1 MAVVWNILSM
11 TTAFYLLAG
20 LCIMVC
26 MLCFDKGYGWII
38 AGMILGII
46 FATSAKISMNL
57 DFSQVRYNETQ
68 DIIGKVVEVSQTKTG
83 KQALL
88 LKNDMLE
95 GKTDQYFSV
104 KDDKVIL
111 LIEGI
116 RKSSLESRIVEWK
129 ELDKNE

>member
-1 MAVVWNILSM
+1 MSSPFPLRKTNFPDSFFPL
-11 TTAFYLLAG
+11 TTPQRGDF
-20 LCIMVC
+20 
-26 MLCFDKGYGWII
+26 
-38 AGMILGII
+38 
-46 FATSAKISMNL
+46 SAKDAPSL
-57 DFSQVRYNETQ
+57 DLIRRFY
-68 DIIGKVVEVSQTKTG
+68 
-83 KQALL
+83 
-88 LKNDMLE
+88 DMLE